1 MVVGGCRLVG
11 PGTASH
17 TLGTPAYWTTPPP
30 STSPQYT
37 AATETYTGG
46 EGREGTTILNTYI
59 ILVEAS
65 ISYLKGVHI
74 HVHTYVCCTH
84 TRLLFLAMLIGLT
97 NIWQSLEQ
105 DRMKLSA
112 LMFSVQL
119 CGTNKGKEVS
129 GFDWCLVQSVSEQV
143 H

>member
-1 MVVGGCRLVG
+1 MYMYLR
-11 PGTASH
+11 
-17 TLGTPAYWTTPPP
+17 
-30 STSPQYT
+30 
-37 AATETYTGG
+37 
-46 EGREGTTILNTYI
+46 ILY
-59 ILVEAS
+59 
-65 ISYLKGVHI
+65 
-74 HVHTYVCCTH
+74 TH
-84 TRLLFLAMLIGLT
+84 TIVVSCNVNRLNQHLA
-97 NIWQSLEQ
+97 SLEQ